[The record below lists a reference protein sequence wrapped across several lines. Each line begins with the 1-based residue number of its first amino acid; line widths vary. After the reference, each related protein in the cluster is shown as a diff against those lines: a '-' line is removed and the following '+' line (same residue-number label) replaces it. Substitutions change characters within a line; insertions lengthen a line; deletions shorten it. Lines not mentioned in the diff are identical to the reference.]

1 MYRQRTA
8 ETIACRKA
16 DVSRYRDP
24 CWRVVR
30 LGASNEDKGS
40 ARQHPWDVQHDPP
53 RNVPQHE
60 SFARQPVRAT
70 EREGAH
76 VREIV
81 NGGESTAA
89 PAILAG
95 VVLGF
100 VVPIAT
106 VLMLL
111 TFGVA
116 QFPS

>member
-1 MYRQRTA
+1 
-8 ETIACRKA
+8 
-16 DVSRYRDP
+16 
-24 CWRVVR
+24 
-30 LGASNEDKGS
+30 
-40 ARQHPWDVQHDPP
+40 
-53 RNVPQHE
+53 
-60 SFARQPVRAT
+60 
-70 EREGAH
+70 

-81 NGGESTAA
+81 DGGESTAT

>member
-1 MYRQRTA
+1 MTSAAVTCRLRQ
-8 ETIACRKA
+8 
-16 DVSRYRDP
+16 SRDP

-30 LGASNEDKGS
+30 LGAGNEDEGS

-60 SFARQPVRAT
+60 SFARHPVRAT
-70 EREGAH
+70 EHGAH

-81 NGGESTAA
+81 NEGESPAT

-100 VVPIAT
+100 IVPIAT

-111 TFGVA
+111 AFGVA
-116 QFPS
+116 RFPS